1 MEREAD
7 KLFQSMRTR
16 YAGKANDH
24 SYMLGELQAYIEIM
38 EQKFPEV
45 KAYLADINERYE
57 QLKE

>member
-1 MEREAD
+1 MERQAD

-24 SYMLGELQAYIEIM
+24 SYMLGECMAWIEIM
-38 EQKFPEV
+38 ERKFPEV

-57 QLKE
+57 Q